1 MTLDA
6 GDGGRQLLPLRRFVV
21 ESHPQLDRM
30 IGTSR
35 KLMMEAYSRGPY
47 KRALLYH
54 HIYRKKSISSGRHKK
69 QLGRMMD
76 NCREA
81 RFC

>member
-6 GDGGRQLLPLRRFVV
+6 GDGGSGRQLLPLRRFVV

-35 KLMMEAYSRGPY
+35 KLIMKGILQEGTTVPSYLSDEI
-47 KRALLYH
+47 H
-54 HIYRKKSISSGRHKK
+54 
-69 QLGRMMD
+69 
-76 NCREA
+76 
-81 RFC
+81 